1 MITRQYLVR
10 LELKY
15 ETPPDL
21 AEELVGKCLDVAIS
35 YNTLRA
41 DGFDGMQ
48 TVGAAAYVEIV
59 VADKDDAKHIDGQ
72 LTRIIGP
79 WLVA

>member
-10 LELKY
+10 LDLKY

-21 AEELVGKCLDVAIS
+21 AEELVGKCGDVAIT
-35 YNTLRA
+35 YNTIRA

-48 TVGAAAYVEIV
+48 VVGAAAYVEVV
-59 VADKDDAKHIDGQ
+59 VADIDDAKHLDGQ
-72 LTRIIGP
+72 LSRIIGK
-79 WLVA
+79 WLAA